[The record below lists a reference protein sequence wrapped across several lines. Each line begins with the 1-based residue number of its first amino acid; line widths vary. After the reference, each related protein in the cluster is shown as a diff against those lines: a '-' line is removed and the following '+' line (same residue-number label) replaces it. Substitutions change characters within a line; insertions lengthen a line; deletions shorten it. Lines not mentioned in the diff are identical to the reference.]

1 GRRDQFRRLDRHR
14 GAVRHD
20 GSPASLGRHDRAARL
35 CGPPPRWRRRD
46 RAHSLTRVPPMPS
59 WLTQIIQGVL
69 PFLLAW
75 LSSKGWA
82 LLEKGVTAFENISP
96 TWKPLAVAVV
106 AWIVVHLAAL
116 LQTALPG
123 DITTWTPDTVN
134 TLLTAVVAAIMHMAT
149 SKQSAAAPPPAAPV
163 ANIAAAAKK

>member
-1 GRRDQFRRLDRHR
+1 
-14 GAVRHD
+14 
-20 GSPASLGRHDRAARL
+20 
-35 CGPPPRWRRRD
+35 
-46 RAHSLTRVPPMPS
+46 MPS

-82 LLEKGVTAFENISP
+82 LLEKGITAFENISP

-106 AWIVVHLAAL
+106 AWAVVHLAAL

-149 SKQSAAAPPPAAPV
+149 SKQSAAAPPAAPAA
-163 ANIAAAAKK
+163 NLAAATKK